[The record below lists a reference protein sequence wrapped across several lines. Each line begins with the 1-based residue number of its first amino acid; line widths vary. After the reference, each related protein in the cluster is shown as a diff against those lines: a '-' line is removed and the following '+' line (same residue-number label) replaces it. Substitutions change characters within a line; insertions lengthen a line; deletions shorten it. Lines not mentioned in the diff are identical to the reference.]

1 MTFERLGWP
10 ANNPSP
16 FALESLVRR
25 TALVLAVILAGS
37 ALPTRA
43 HAQLVGVSGEF
54 GTLGLGARAAVTLGS
69 QFRLR
74 AGGNFQP
81 FRIGV
86 NASDI
91 VYDVTLA
98 TPSATG
104 TLDWHPGGTRF
115 RFSGGVVYFAEDLE
129 LEATPKEDV
138 SIGMQEYS
146 PEEIDTLIGN
156 LGTEEVAP
164 YFGIGWGDST
174 RRGVSFQVE
183 FGFAFHGTPDVTLR
197 ATGPVG
203 SSPGFQ
209 ADLNEEVADI
219 NEEVERVTAYPVIS
233 IGVGVG
239 L

>member
-1 MTFERLGWP
+1 L
-10 ANNPSP
+10 
-16 FALESLVRR
+16 
-25 TALVLAVILAGS
+25 S
-37 ALPTRA
+37 A
-43 HAQLVGVSGEF
+43 EF
-54 GTLGLGARAAVTLGS
+54 GTLGLGAKAAFTLGS

-74 AGGNFQP
+74 AGGAFQP

-104 TLDWHPGGTRF
+104 TLDWHPGGSRF

-129 LEATPKEDV
+129 IEATPREDV
-138 SIGMQEYS
+138 SIGNQQYS
-146 PEEIDTLIGN
+146 PEEIGELIGN
-156 LGTEEVAP
+156 LGTDEVAP

-174 RRGVSFQVE
+174 RRGVSFQLDLGV
-183 FGFAFHGTPDVTLR
+183 AFHGTPDVTLR
-197 ATGPVG
+197 ATGPIG
-203 SSPGFQ
+203 TNPTFQ
-209 ADLNEEVADI
+209 QELNEEIADI
-219 NEEVERVTAYPVIS
+219 NDEIEQVRAYPVLS

>member
-1 MTFERLGWP
+1 M
-10 ANNPSP
+10 
-16 FALESLVRR
+16 RR
-25 TALVLAVILAGS
+25 TALVLALLLSGSYVPALAQ
-37 ALPTRA
+37 
-43 HAQLVGVSGEF
+43 AQLVGVSGEF

-74 AGGNFQP
+74 AGGAFQP

-104 TLDWHPGGTRF
+104 TLDWHPGATRF

-129 LEATPKEDV
+129 IEATPREDV
-138 SIGMQEYS
+138 SIGNQEYA
-146 PEEIDTLIGN
+146 PEDIGELIGN
-156 LGTEEVAP
+156 LGTEEFAP
-164 YFGIGWGDST
+164 YFGLGWGDST
-174 RRGVSFQVE
+174 RRAVSFQLD

-197 ATGPVG
+197 ATGPAG
-203 SSPGFQ
+203 SDPGFQ
-209 ADLNEEVADI
+209 NDLNDEIADLNDEID
-219 NEEVERVTAYPVIS
+219 RVRAYPVLS
-233 IGVGVG
+233 LGVGVG

>member
-1 MTFERLGWP
+1 M
-10 ANNPSP
+10 
-16 FALESLVRR
+16 RR
-25 TALVLAVILAGS
+25 TAPVLALLLVGS
-37 ALPTRA
+37 HVPALLQ
-43 HAQLVGVSGEF
+43 AQLVGVSAEF
-54 GTLGLGARAAVTLGS
+54 GTLGLGARAAFTLGS

-74 AGGNFQP
+74 VGGAFQP

-138 SIGMQEYS
+138 SIGNQEYS
-146 PEEIDTLIGN
+146 PEEIGELIGN

-174 RRGVSFQVE
+174 REGVSFQID
-183 FGFAFHGTPDVTLR
+183 FGVAFHGTPDVTLR
-197 ATGPVG
+197 ATGPAG
-203 SSPGFQ
+203 SQPGFQ
-209 ADLNEEVADI
+209 DDLNEEIVDI
-219 NEEVERVTAYPVIS
+219 NDEIERFRAYPVLS
-233 IGVGVG
+233 VGVGVG